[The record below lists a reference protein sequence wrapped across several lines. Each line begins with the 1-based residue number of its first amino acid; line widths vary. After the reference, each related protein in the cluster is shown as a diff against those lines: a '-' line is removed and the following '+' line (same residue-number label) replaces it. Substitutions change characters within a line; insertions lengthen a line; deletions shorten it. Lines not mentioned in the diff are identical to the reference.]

1 MEMVNGERVGKESLF
16 AAGGREGGKT
26 RRREEKH
33 RWRERESQAVSMG
46 TRDDPSPSTPTLSEQ
61 QEKAL

>member
-1 MEMVNGERVGKESLF
+1 MGSEWGKSHFLLQ
-16 AAGGREGGKT
+16 EGGKEARHGEGRKNT
-26 RRREEKH
+26 DG
-33 RWRERESQAVSMG
+33 ERESQAVSMG